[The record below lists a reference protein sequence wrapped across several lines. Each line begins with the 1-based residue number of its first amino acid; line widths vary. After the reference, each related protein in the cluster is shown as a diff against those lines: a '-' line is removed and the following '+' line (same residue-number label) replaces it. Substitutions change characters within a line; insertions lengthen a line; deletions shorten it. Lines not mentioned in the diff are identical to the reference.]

1 MSAQNIGVLV
11 LMCALLLS
19 IPYFISVY
27 KHVRFE
33 EEVRA
38 DMAIKSEKVSSG
50 VACKRVFKYASKSAC
65 ACQQVQHISVQAST
79 QVNFSVYAC

>member
-19 IPYFISVY
+19 IPYFIFVY
-27 KHVRFE
+27 KHMRIV

-38 DMAIKSEKVSSG
+38 DMAIKWETCRVGGYMGSHVS
-50 VACKRVFKYASKSAC
+50 
-65 ACQQVQHISVQAST
+65 T
-79 QVNFSVYAC
+79 

>member
-27 KHVRFE
+27 KHVRIV

-38 DMAIKSEKVSSG
+38 ECHSSEKSVEWG
-50 VACKRVFKYASKSAC
+50 VTCGRM
-65 ACQQVQHISVQAST
+65 
-79 QVNFSVYAC
+79 

>member
-19 IPYFISVY
+19 IPYFIFVY
-27 KHVRFE
+27 KHVRIV

-38 DMAIKSEKVSSG
+38 DMAIK
-50 VACKRVFKYASKSAC
+50 
-65 ACQQVQHISVQAST
+65 
-79 QVNFSVYAC
+79 